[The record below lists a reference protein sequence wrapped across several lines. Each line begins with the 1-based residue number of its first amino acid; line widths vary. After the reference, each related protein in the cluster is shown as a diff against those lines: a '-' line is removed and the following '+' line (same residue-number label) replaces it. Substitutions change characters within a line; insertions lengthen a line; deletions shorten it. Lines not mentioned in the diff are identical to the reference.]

1 MCMYNL
7 YALYLF
13 MYLKFLDVDCNK
25 TSVRN
30 IISFKQL
37 SSEMGRNSFSEYKI
51 QSLFLNSKLH

>member
-30 IISFKQL
+30 IISFK
-37 SSEMGRNSFSEYKI
+37 
-51 QSLFLNSKLH
+51 